1 MIRDNQSRRVRQ
13 GAVVLALSLPF
24 IVSGALSLGAA
35 PPAGGSEDRAWNFGD
50 AKGVSTPETG
60 SQIRDRIDRAR
71 GEIAEAGVGED
82 AANESVQSVAM
93 DLSEARGQLEAILD
107 ASPAVRIKGHIFA
120 AAQAIP
126 TGDPDSV
133 IEQIGSAQEELASAP
148 AWPSVEKT
156 REHVEA
162 ARQQLTDGDA
172 EAAFASLQ
180 AADGQV
186 VLGSRDRNAAET
198 YYLVSLALAALVHQ
212 DTTVALQALEAAQQ
226 SAEAYVTA
234 VTPAQA
240 AQRAS

>member
-35 PPAGGSEDRAWNFGD
+35 SPAGGSEDPAWNFGN

-126 TGDPDSV
+126 TGDQDSV
-133 IEQIGSAQEELASAP
+133 IEQIGSAQHNRREQQQRRPYRPRHARRP
-148 AWPSVEKT
+148 AHTSMCLCGAVLPRRV
-156 REHVEA
+156 VA
-162 ARQQLTDGDA
+162 ALRRRVHARAHPARNSGANTGLPTATHDA
-172 EAAFASLQ
+172 
-180 AADGQV
+180 
-186 VLGSRDRNAAET
+186 SRDP
-198 YYLVSLALAALVHQ
+198 LPV
-212 DTTVALQALEAAQQ
+212 
-226 SAEAYVTA
+226 
-234 VTPAQA
+234 
-240 AQRAS
+240 